1 MDITASRS
9 RGRWLEYLCCT
20 CTHIIRL
27 RILGVQARKEV
38 VDRKDFDS
46 MVCLALYALKNMLAM
61 HFSKLKKKISSRQ
74 TKIRVA
80 Q

>member
-1 MDITASRS
+1 VDITASRS
-9 RGRWLEYLCCT
+9 RGRWL
-20 CTHIIRL
+20 
-27 RILGVQARKEV
+27 RIPGVQARKEV

>member
-9 RGRWLEYLCCT
+9 RGRWLEYLC

-61 HFSKLKKKISSRQ
+61 HFSKLKKISSRQ

>member
-20 CTHIIRL
+20 RIIRL